1 MSRARPP
8 TLAERQAEL
17 VAALV
22 AGGPTPSGFDEDDLD
37 VARRALLRKRAGS
50 AAREWPLL
58 AAALGERWY
67 PTFAELRAGA
77 EPVGG
82 LRDGWDAARAL
93 RRRGELPASAVA
105 ELADREAALA
115 YDGRHAPRPRRSAAL
130 RRLARRLRRPGG
142 S

>member
-1 MSRARPP
+1 
-8 TLAERQAEL
+8 
-17 VAALV
+17 
-22 AGGPTPSGFDEDDLD
+22 
-37 VARRALLRKRAGS
+37 VAR
-50 AAREWPLL
+50 
-58 AAALGERWY
+58 
-67 PTFAELRAGA
+67 ELRARGELSPAAAAELADREAELHYDGHRAPRARRGA
-77 EPVGG
+77 G
-82 LRDGWDAARAL
+82 L

>member
-1 MSRARPP
+1 VSPVRPS

-22 AGGPTPSGFDEDDLD
+22 AGGSTPSGFDEGDLD
-37 VARRALLRKRAGS
+37 LARRALLRKRAGS
-50 AAREWPLL
+50 AEREWPLL

-67 PTFAELRAGA
+67 PTFARLRATA

-82 LRDGWDAARAL
+82 LRDGWDLARAL

-105 ELADREAALA
+105 ELTDRETAFS